1 MNAPTAKTFST
12 AQAQAAL
19 RGLQLALAPAA
30 PDAVPVYRITGF
42 LRFQNAEIKGC
53 TQVDFTDWAQVSDFL
68 KGTSHA

>member
-1 MNAPTAKTFST
+1 MIAPTQKDFTT
-12 AQAQAAL
+12 AQARAAL
-19 RGLQLALAPAA
+19 AGLQLAQVPAA
-30 PDAVPVYRITGF
+30 ADVVPVYRITGF

>member
-1 MNAPTAKTFST
+1 MSTPAAKDFST

-19 RGLQLALAPAA
+19 RGLVLAQVPAA
-30 PDAVPVYRITGF
+30 ADAVPVYRITGF